1 MELGQY
7 QIQIFVSLV
16 VILGAA
22 FVALICDFL
31 KGNNEQLRELTIELK
46 VRREEEQRR
55 SQMMTGHTISA
66 SAPALKER
74 MRMERVERER
84 TEQRIEA
91 PMTHGAPETRV
102 ASVAQAAPV
111 SRAMA
116 APRHEAAPA
125 EKEKQRKRPPSADAL
140 AAMERGA
147 MLAAS
152 PRRRTTPAPRE
163 AEPVAPQIQP
173 AEVFHEVFQQVAPA
187 FEQAAPVAAEATMAE
202 ITVVETTVVEPKVA
216 PERKTIVIPARVTS
230 EVATATNNSP
240 ISSRPMNN
248 GLAKKDW
255 GSLLARKPK
264 TMEQVTQLTTQQK
277 TAPVEVR
284 QDILDAVVAA
294 TATTNGQS
302 AAVPA
307 GFHEGYILSRLVQS
321 RQPVSGLVVS
331 IGVNTPRNEDGSMP
345 ESVRQ
350 LMHSLI
356 GAGDFACQSSSEEFL
371 LIYPNERG
379 ASAQRRLSEIAQQL
393 WDFQLRS
400 MGSFSI
406 LFSWGGVEVR
416 SESIDEAIASANER
430 MHETRR
436 GRKLLTMEP
445 RGDQQHRLA
454 QAV

>member
-55 SQMMTGHTISA
+55 SQMMTGHTIST
-66 SAPALKER
+66 STPALKER
-74 MRMERVERER
+74 MRMERVEKER
-84 TEQRIEA
+84 MEQRIEA
-91 PMTHGAPETRV
+91 PETRV
-102 ASVAQAAPV
+102 APV
-111 SRAMA
+111 TRAM
-116 APRHEAAPA
+116 AAPA
-125 EKEKQRKRPPSADAL
+125 EKEKHRKRPPSADAL

-147 MLAAS
+147 QLASS
-152 PRRRTTPAPRE
+152 PRRRPAAQPRE
-163 AEPVAPQIQP
+163 AEVVAPEIQP
-173 AEVFHEVFQQVAPA
+173 AQVFQQMTPSFEQSAA
-187 FEQAAPVAAEATMAE
+187 AEQAAPMVAETTAAAEQ
-202 ITVVETTVVEPKVA
+202 
-216 PERKTIVIPARVTS
+216 TIVIPAHVSTAQAPS
-230 EVATATNNSP
+230 QIIQSQVAQSQITMVAKS
-240 ISSRPMNN
+240 N
-248 GLAKKDW
+248 GPAKKDW

-264 TMEQVTQLTTQQK
+264 TVEQTNTHSQAVT
-277 TAPVEVR
+277 VEVR
-284 QDILDAVVAA
+284 QDLLDAVVAA
-294 TATTNGQS
+294 TTTTNAQSAAS

-321 RQPVSGLVVS
+321 RQPVSGLIVS
-331 IGVNTPRNEDGSMP
+331 IGVNTPRNQDGSMP
-345 ESVRQ
+345 EPVRQ
-350 LMHSLI
+350 LMQSLI

-436 GRKLLTMEP
+436 SRKLLTMEP
-445 RGDQQHRLA
+445 RVEQQQHLA